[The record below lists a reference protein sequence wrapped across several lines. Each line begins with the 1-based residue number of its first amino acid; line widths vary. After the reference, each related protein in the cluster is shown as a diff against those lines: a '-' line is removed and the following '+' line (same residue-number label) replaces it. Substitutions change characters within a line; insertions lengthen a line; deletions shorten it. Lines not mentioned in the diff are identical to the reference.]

1 MMYRRALAFSLIIS
15 PAFAQEG
22 PAEMME
28 NFGGVSSQVAWTTDD
43 ISLLKDADAALGA
56 ALHDELLCASCHGDQ
71 GVARSS
77 NWPNLAGQVAG
88 YTYKSLYDYHTWER
102 TISEGGPLMGYLVD
116 ELDPKGMADIAAY
129 YASLPTPPEQT
140 VALAQSD
147 IDTAKKLHWLGDPDR
162 LIQPCSACHG
172 SNGEGVFPDYPLI
185 AGQNVGYIKDQ
196 MLLYRS
202 GERHSDVYSRM
213 RLISEKLTDT
223 EIDALAN
230 YFAAMSVENGAAEAS
245 E

>member
-1 MMYRRALAFSLIIS
+1 MLYRSALAFGLMFG

-22 PAEMME
+22 PPELME
-28 NFGGVSSQVAWTTDD
+28 NFGGVSSQVAWTADT
-43 ISLLKDADAALGA
+43 ISLLDDADPARGA

-71 GVARSS
+71 GVARSA
-77 NWPNLAGQVAG
+77 NWPNLAGQVRG

-102 TISEGGPLMGYLVD
+102 TISEGGPLMGYLVEEVEPQD
-116 ELDPKGMADIAAY
+116 MADIAAY
-129 YASLPTPPEQT
+129 YASLPTPPAQDL
-140 VALAQSD
+140 ALSEAD
-147 IDTAKKLHWLGDPDR
+147 NDTADRLHWLGDPDR

-172 SNGEGVFPDYPLI
+172 NNGQGVFPDYPLI
-185 AGQNVGYIKDQ
+185 AGQNADYLKEQ

-213 RLISEKLTDT
+213 RLLSEKLTDA

-230 YFAAMSVENGAAEAS
+230 YFAAMSVEAGAAPAE
-245 E
+245 